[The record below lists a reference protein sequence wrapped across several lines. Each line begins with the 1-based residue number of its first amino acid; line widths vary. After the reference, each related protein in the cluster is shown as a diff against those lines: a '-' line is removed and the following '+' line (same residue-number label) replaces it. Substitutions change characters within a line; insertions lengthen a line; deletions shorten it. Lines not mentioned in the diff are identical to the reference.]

1 MPSNNAPLKK
11 RLMNANAST
20 LARLVRFKVAEW
32 LPKKVAKEREAA
44 KKRPIRKRKGGSVF
58 DTDLDT

>member
-1 MPSNNAPLKK
+1 MSGAPLKH

-20 LARLVRFKVAEW
+20 LAKLLKLGVTKW
-32 LPKKVAKEREAA
+32 LPKKVAQEREAA
-44 KKRPIRKRKGGSVF
+44 KKRPVRKRKGGSVF

>member
-1 MPSNNAPLKK
+1 
-11 RLMNANAST
+11 MNANAST